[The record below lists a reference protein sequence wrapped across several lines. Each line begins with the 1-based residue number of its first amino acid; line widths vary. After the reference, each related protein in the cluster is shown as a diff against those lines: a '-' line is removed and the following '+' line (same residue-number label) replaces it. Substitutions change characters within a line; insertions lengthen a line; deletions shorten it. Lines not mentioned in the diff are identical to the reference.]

1 MDQAVDTAPERPCID
16 WTRWL
21 PAIAPEDYYRWRLIR
36 FERVD
41 DAGQP
46 VGQPLVSMTP
56 QGTERRF
63 PNVMQAEWAA
73 AELNRLE
80 GL

>member
-1 MDQAVDTAPERPCID
+1 MDQVQAPEASAQVD

-21 PAIAPEDYYRWRLIR
+21 PAIAPEDHYRWRLIR

-41 DAGQP
+41 AAGQP

-56 QGTERRF
+56 QGATRLF
-63 PNVMQAEWAA
+63 PNVLRAEWAA

-80 GL
+80 GR

>member
-1 MDQAVDTAPERPCID
+1 MDQVQAPEAPARVD

-21 PAIAPEDYYRWRLIR
+21 PAIAPEAPNRWRLIR

-46 VGQPLVSMTP
+46 VGQPLVSMSP
-56 QGTERRF
+56 QGAERIF
-63 PNVMQAEWAA
+63 PNVLRAEWAA

-80 GL
+80 GR